1 MTSACGYEGICV
13 DDTQSFD
20 GTRFYDGYV
29 PTLRSSR
36 SGLKVIVGA
45 AMRGRY
51 TKGDGKTEQ
60 HVEINEE
67 GICNA
72 LTTVQKDSLILEVKL

>member
-1 MTSACGYEGICV
+1 
-13 DDTQSFD
+13 
-20 GTRFYDGYV
+20 
-29 PTLRSSR
+29 LRSSR